1 MGGNT
6 LGFEYPAFLVDEERN
21 KLYDDNL
28 DLVVGVVSKYTGRGV
43 SLSELFRAGREGL
56 AEAAN
61 KYSFTDETEY
71 EFKHFAMYYIRKHVQ
86 RAMGR

>member
-1 MGGNT
+1 MRPRLESVWGVTPWVSST
-6 LGFEYPAFLVDEERN
+6 LPSSWTKNA
-21 KLYDDNL
+21 
-28 DLVVGVVSKYTGRGV
+28 
-43 SLSELFRAGREGL
+43 
-56 AEAAN
+56 AAN